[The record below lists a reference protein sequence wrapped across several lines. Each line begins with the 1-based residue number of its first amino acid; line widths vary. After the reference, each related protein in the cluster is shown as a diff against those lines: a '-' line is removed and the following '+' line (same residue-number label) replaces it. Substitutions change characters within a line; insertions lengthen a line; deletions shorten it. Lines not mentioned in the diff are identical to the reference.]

1 MTESP
6 AGGEAPEPGSLK
18 PKLIR
23 GGIVFGVLV
32 VLLAGVLA
40 LVPGLSGIKSA
51 ITGASP
57 GWIVAAFAIA
67 LVGVAGAVVFVQA
80 VFDELPRR
88 VTWWQGWGMQG
99 ANAVLPTAGSTGV
112 SYWTV
117 NSLGW
122 TTYQFAERTAVMII
136 APAAPNLVFIVVF
149 GIGMGLGIFAG
160 PSDWYLTWLPAV
172 IAAIVIVVAVA
183 AAIWAERIA
192 RRLKNKRL
200 AQGLT
205 ILTTGVT
212 GTVAILRRRSW
223 RVLGTWI
230 DLLGSIALLWAS
242 LIAVDDHLPF
252 AVVTMGYL
260 IGQFAQVI
268 PVPGGLG
275 TIDASVTGMLLVYG
289 APTTVTT
296 AGELIS
302 HGISLLVPI
311 AIGALAAFFLPREV
325 AKARGVEATA
335 RTVRATPA

>member
-1 MTESP
+1 
-6 AGGEAPEPGSLK
+6 
-18 PKLIR
+18 
-23 GGIVFGVLV
+23 
-32 VLLAGVLA
+32 
-40 LVPGLSGIKSA
+40 
-51 ITGASP
+51 
-57 GWIVAAFAIA
+57 
-67 LVGVAGAVVFVQA
+67 
-80 VFDELPRR
+80 
-88 VTWWQGWGMQG
+88 
-99 ANAVLPTAGSTGV
+99 
-112 SYWTV
+112 
-117 NSLGW
+117 
-122 TTYQFAERTAVMII
+122 
-136 APAAPNLVFIVVF
+136 
-149 GIGMGLGIFAG
+149 
-160 PSDWYLTWLPAV
+160 
-172 IAAIVIVVAVA
+172 
-183 AAIWAERIA
+183 
-192 RRLKNKRL
+192 
-200 AQGLT
+200 
-205 ILTTGVT
+205 VT

-275 TIDASVTGMLLVYG
+275 AIDASVTGMLLVYG